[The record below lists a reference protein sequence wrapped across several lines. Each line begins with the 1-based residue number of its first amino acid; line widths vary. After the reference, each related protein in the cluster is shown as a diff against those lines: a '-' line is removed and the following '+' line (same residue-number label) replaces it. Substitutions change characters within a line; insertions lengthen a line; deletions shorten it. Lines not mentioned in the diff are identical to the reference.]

1 MMLAM
6 CVRKTG
12 DATTQPTALQSH
24 HKLDGPA
31 KRKHK
36 NLKALKTSR
45 KEERREEPERALQK
59 VKDDEDGHL
68 IYHKGDVLESRCTYL
83 SDSLSFFL
91 GCSPLLEAVA
101 VTFSNV
107 HAFKRPCLGLFYFRF
122 FFLFYSAR
130 LRRVFTYCE
139 RVPKR

>member
-12 DATTQPTALQSH
+12 DATTPTSLQSH
-24 HKLDGPA
+24 HKLDVPA

-36 NLKALKTSR
+36 NMKALKTSR
-45 KEERREEPERALQK
+45 KEERREEPERTLPK

-83 SDSLSFFL
+83 SDSLFSA
-91 GCSPLLEAVA
+91 LL
-101 VTFSNV
+101 
-107 HAFKRPCLGLFYFRF
+107 HA
-122 FFLFYSAR
+122 
-130 LRRVFTYCE
+130 
-139 RVPKR
+139 